1 MVTFIDLNT
10 TNEDKETVNAVKTA
24 FEYVFRY
31 TKKVNVHVI
40 FNFKS
45 PINIVGNY
53 KYVIFIDIP
62 FEKGNYF
69 RTQDTHTYLNSLAI
83 AVRSYEDNSILKFD
97 GEYIYN
103 SNGCWDYRKAIE
115 DERKALRDFVYNNRI
130 KYGVE
135 KVNDNMFE
143 DVKHFDIAVFHAVKS
158 SSCKKN
164 GATGNLI
171 FNTSISVYNIVC
183 QAIKQTCSSDMK
195 GANCGT
201 VANIRGLFL

>member
-83 AVRSYEDNSILKFD
+83 AVRS
-97 GEYIYN
+97 
-103 SNGCWDYRKAIE
+103 
-115 DERKALRDFVYNNRI
+115 
-130 KYGVE
+130 
-135 KVNDNMFE
+135 
-143 DVKHFDIAVFHAVKS
+143 
-158 SSCKKN
+158 
-164 GATGNLI
+164 
-171 FNTSISVYNIVC
+171 
-183 QAIKQTCSSDMK
+183 
-195 GANCGT
+195 
-201 VANIRGLFL
+201 

>member
-97 GEYIYN
+97 ENNIYN

-130 KYGVE
+130 KDGVE
-135 KVNDNMFE
+135 KLMTICL
-143 DVKHFDIAVFHAVKS
+143 K
-158 SSCKKN
+158 
-164 GATGNLI
+164 
-171 FNTSISVYNIVC
+171 
-183 QAIKQTCSSDMK
+183 M
-195 GANCGT
+195 
-201 VANIRGLFL
+201 